1 MSHHAPGRLLV
12 VDDEVSLMVA
22 LRNTLQDEGYQVTG
36 VSSGAE
42 ALAAL
47 RQTEFDLV
55 LADLMMPAMDGI
67 ALIRE
72 ALAAHPRLVAII
84 MTGHGSVATA
94 VEAMKVG
101 AIDYVLK
108 PFKLNLLLPALERAL
123 TVRRLRAANAALEA
137 CVRERTAELEAANR
151 DLAAFS
157 FSVSHDLRMPLRT
170 VAGFAEILIE
180 HHDADLSAEVRRLV
194 GQIQIGAEE
203 MTAMIN
209 GLHALSLLGQ
219 EVLKLESFDLGR
231 LVRDVFQELKREHP
245 GRRVE
250 LRLPAP
256 LQACGD
262 RVLLRQVVA
271 NLLSNAFKYT
281 RSRHPAVIEVGV
293 TAVAGESTPVHFVR
307 DNGVGFDPR
316 HAGKLFGM
324 FQRLHR
330 SSEFEGT
337 GVGLATAHRIIERHG
352 GRIWA
357 EAVPGT
363 GATFFFTLPD
373 HPVASL
379 VPPISE
385 TAGPGRPQGASPS
398 VVKDA

>member
-1 MSHHAPGRLLV
+1 MPNQASGRLLV

-22 LRNTLQDEGYQVTG
+22 LRNTLRDEGYLVTG
-36 VSSGAE
+36 ATSGAE
-42 ALAAL
+42 ALAVL
-47 RQTEFDLV
+47 RETEFDLI
-55 LADLMMPAMDGI
+55 LADLMMPTMDGI
-67 ALIRE
+67 GLIRE
-72 ALAAHPRLVAII
+72 ALALHPQLVAII

-123 TVRRLRAANAALEA
+123 TVRRLRVANVALEA
-137 CVRERTAELEAANR
+137 CVRERTAELETANR

-180 HHDADLSAEVRRLV
+180 HHGAGLSAEVRRLV

-203 MTAMIN
+203 MAAMIN

-219 EVLKLESFDLGR
+219 QALEPEPFDLGR
-231 LVRDVFQELKREHP
+231 LVRDVFQDLKREHP

-250 LRLPAP
+250 LRLPAH
-256 LQACGD
+256 LRACGD

-281 RSRHPAVIEVGV
+281 RSRNPAIIEVGT

-316 HAGKLFGM
+316 HAEKLFGM

-357 EAVPGT
+357 EAVPGA

-373 HPVASL
+373 HPATSPE
-379 VPPISE
+379 PPE
-385 TAGPGRPQGASPS
+385 P
-398 VVKDA
+398 

>member
-1 MSHHAPGRLLV
+1 MPNHAPGRLLV

-72 ALAAHPRLVAII
+72 ALAAHPQLVAII

-209 GLHALSLLGQ
+209 CLHALSLLGQ
-219 EVLKLESFDLGR
+219 QALKPEAFDLGR

-250 LRLPAP
+250 LRLPSP

-281 RSRHPAVIEVGV
+281 RSRNPAVIEAGV
-293 TAVAGESTPVHFVR
+293 TAVAGESTPVYYVR

-316 HAGKLFGM
+316 HSGKLFGM

-373 HPVASL
+373 HPVAKWE
-379 VPPISE
+379 PPES
-385 TAGPGRPQGASPS
+385 
-398 VVKDA
+398 